1 MKLGQKRN
9 YMHTKCKGE
18 IIVYMDDDDYYPP
31 DRVNHAGNRLRSNP
45 RVVASGSRLMYIYFK
60 DTEKIFQFGPYGP
73 SHSTAGT
80 FAFKT
85 KLLEETEYDDE
96 ATMAEEKKFLK
107 NYTIPFIQ
115 LDPMKSILV
124 FSHDYNT
131 FDKRKLLIN
140 PNPQFVR
147 ETGMKVKTFIKDKTM
162 REFYISQ

>member
-1 MKLGQKRN
+1 MVQ
-9 YMHTKCKGE
+9 
-18 IIVYMDDDDYYPP
+18 
-31 DRVNHAGNRLRSNP
+31 
-45 RVVASGSRLMYIYFK
+45 
-60 DTEKIFQFGPYGP
+60 
-73 SHSTAGT
+73 
-80 FAFKT
+80 
-85 KLLEETEYDDE
+85 ETEYDDE